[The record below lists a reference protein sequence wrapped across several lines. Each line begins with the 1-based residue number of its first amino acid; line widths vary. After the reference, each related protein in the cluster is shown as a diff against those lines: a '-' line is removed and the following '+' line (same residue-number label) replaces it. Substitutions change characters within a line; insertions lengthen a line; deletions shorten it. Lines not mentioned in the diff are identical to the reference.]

1 MPTNTDSTYFRIRS
15 CIRNIIL
22 NILGTFSKP
31 QPGIHIL
38 NGHRILD
45 ETEPETFRS
54 LLKELSKY
62 VKFIRFEEAVKLITT
77 QQQPL
82 EPLVAFTFDDGF
94 SECYDCF
101 APIIEEYGVNACFF
115 INPNY
120 VEGDQKYI
128 DNFNEHIVMTHHKQP
143 MKWNQIKELSNRG
156 FIIGAHTMDHYM
168 INDDN
173 EEILRY
179 QINTCKG
186 IIEEKLGKPCQYFA
200 FPYGKLTE
208 ANELSINIAC
218 ETYEYVFSQSDY
230 KHYFSFSGKVINR
243 RHFEPF
249 WPIQHLKYFLS
260 ARKK

>member
-15 CIRNIIL
+15 YIRNIIL

-82 EPLVAFTFDDGF
+82 EPLVAFKIDDCL

-101 APIIEEYGVNACFF
+101 APII
-115 INPNY
+115 
-120 VEGDQKYI
+120 
-128 DNFNEHIVMTHHKQP
+128 
-143 MKWNQIKELSNRG
+143 
-156 FIIGAHTMDHYM
+156 
-168 INDDN
+168 
-173 EEILRY
+173 
-179 QINTCKG
+179 
-186 IIEEKLGKPCQYFA
+186 
-200 FPYGKLTE
+200 
-208 ANELSINIAC
+208 
-218 ETYEYVFSQSDY
+218 
-230 KHYFSFSGKVINR
+230 
-243 RHFEPF
+243 
-249 WPIQHLKYFLS
+249 
-260 ARKK
+260 